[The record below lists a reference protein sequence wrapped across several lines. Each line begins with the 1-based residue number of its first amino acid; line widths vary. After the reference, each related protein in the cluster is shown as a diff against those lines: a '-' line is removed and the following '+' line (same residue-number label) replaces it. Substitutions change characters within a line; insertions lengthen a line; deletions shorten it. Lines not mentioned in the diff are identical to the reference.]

1 MPVSGM
7 ALAYTATGGLLL
19 FSGYKG
25 STIPDTV
32 KHVLQGNLN
41 VTPGETI
48 GTPTVTD
55 SSGASG
61 AGGNVPDVSASAS
74 QTTWNTDLLKAIGAP
89 ASAANLQSLANWE
102 AKEEPTNDWAH
113 WNNPL
118 NTTVGA
124 GTPMNSAGVQQFSTL
139 QEGLNAT
146 AATLEQGNFQAI
158 RMALISGQ
166 GLSSG
171 ISGVSQELSTW
182 SGGGYNSV

>member
-1 MPVSGM
+1 M
-7 ALAYTATGGLLL
+7 
-19 FSGYKG
+19 
-25 STIPDTV
+25 
-32 KHVLQGNLN
+32 
-41 VTPGETI
+41 
-48 GTPTVTD
+48 
-55 SSGASG
+55 
-61 AGGNVPDVSASAS
+61 
-74 QTTWNTDLLKAIGAP
+74 
-89 ASAANLQSLANWE
+89 QSLANWE

-113 WNNPL
+113 GNNPL

-124 GTPMNSAGVQQFSTL
+124 GIPINSVGVKQFTTL
-139 QEGLNAT
+139 QEGLSAT

>member
-1 MPVSGM
+1 M
-7 ALAYTATGGLLL
+7 ALAYTAAGGLLL
-19 FSGYKG
+19 FSGFKG
-25 STIPDTV
+25 STISDTV

-48 GTPTVTD
+48 GTPSISDTSGT
-55 SSGASG
+55 SSGGS
-61 AGGNVPDVSASAS
+61 GGNVPDVSATAS
-74 QTTWNTDLLKAIGAP
+74 QTQWNTALLKAIGAP
-89 ASAANLQSLANWE
+89 VTQANLQSLANWE
-102 AKEEPTNDWAH
+102 SKEEPTNDWAH

-124 GTPMNSAGVQQFSTL
+124 GTPVNSAGVKQFSTL
-139 QEGLNAT
+139 QEGLGAT
-146 AATLEQGNFQAI
+146 AATLEQGNFQAL